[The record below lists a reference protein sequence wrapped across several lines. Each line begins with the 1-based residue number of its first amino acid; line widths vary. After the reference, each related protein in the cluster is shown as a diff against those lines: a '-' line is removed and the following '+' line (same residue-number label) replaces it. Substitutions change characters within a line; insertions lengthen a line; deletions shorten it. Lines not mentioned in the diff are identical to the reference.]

1 MAEFDVKRVTTLEW
15 AGIGAG
21 VLAFI
26 VSFFPWITV
35 DFGGGLAELAG
46 VDTSV
51 SGSAW
56 DAGFL
61 AWFSC
66 LMLIGVAVVVVL
78 PHFGTEVPQR
88 SMIWMAVSAVAFLFI
103 LLRWLTYDSVVDP
116 GWGLFVGLVLSLVSA
131 VSGFLVYRA
140 SANPNTTPQPG
151 TAYGA

>member
-26 VSFFPWITV
+26 VSFFPWVSI
-35 DFGGGLAELAG
+35 DFGDEFGTLGI
-46 VDTSV
+46 DTSV

-61 AWFSC
+61 AWFSV
-66 LMLIGVAVVVVL
+66 LLLLGAAVVVIL
-78 PHFGTEVPQR
+78 PHFGTVVPQR
-88 SMIWMAVSAVAFLFI
+88 SMIWLGVSAAAFVFI
-103 LLRWLTYDSVVDP
+103 LLRWLTYDEFL
-116 GWGLFVGLVLSLVSA
+116 GAGFGLFVGLVLALVSA
-131 VSGFLVYRA
+131 GAAFMVYRTA
-140 SANPNTTPQPG
+140 PKPNTTPQPG